1 MNDYST
7 CTVGIDLGDRSS
19 VACIYTPGVVV
30 GWFEFPMTPEGV
42 REAFEGKR
50 FAKVAMEAGAQS
62 GWVTR
67 ALRQLGYE
75 PIVANP
81 RKLKAISANER
92 KSDRN
97 DALLLAKLATAD
109 ATLLHP
115 VHHRSE
121 AREVAMSV
129 MHARDALVRERARL
143 ISKIRSMCKGVGAR
157 LKSGGADAFVHRE
170 MDVPVALQAATGGIF
185 AVIRA
190 LNEQITGYDKQ
201 FEPMIETSFPE
212 ARRVRQV
219 RGVGP
224 VTALAFVLALE
235 DPSRFRDGRTAAAFL
250 GLVPRRDQSGAI
262 DKQLGISKTG
272 NDFVRRLLVQCAHY
286 ILGPLGHDC
295 DLRRWGLGLMERGG
309 KSSKKRAIVATARK
323 LAVLLFRLWKRD
335 EEWKPL
341 YNNET
346 PPATE
351 TSAANAD
358 RPKPTVQADCASAVD
373 DTGDRERRR
382 IDCSA
387 SDGSD
392 PSMHRAP
399 SGPPKSADRSMGQGT
414 AASVSK
420 QRKPEPKATRKSET
434 AQPPSTP
441 TSRRPSASTGPRNAG
456 SGHAREAAGRAKP
469 APEREG
475 GKYESSA

>member
-1 MNDYST
+1 
-7 CTVGIDLGDRSS
+7 
-19 VACIYTPGVVV
+19 
-30 GWFEFPMTPEGV
+30 
-42 REAFEGKR
+42 
-50 FAKVAMEAGAQS
+50 MEAGAQS

-170 MDVPVALQAATGGIF
+170 MDVPVVLQAATGGIF

-212 ARRVRQV
+212 APRVRQV

-250 GLVPRRDQSGAI
+250 ERRAAPTSGLRAARCSRLTSRHTHPVKTRPRFLVRVALRGSGGSPGTATPPDAGCSAGAVVAPQHVI
-262 DKQLGISKTG
+262 Y
-272 NDFVRRLLVQCAHY
+272 VRGRPSRRCQ
-286 ILGPLGHDC
+286 GPPSGSVA
-295 DLRRWGLGLMERGG
+295 GLGGRAHRG
-309 KSSKKRAIVATARK
+309 
-323 LAVLLFRLWKRD
+323 
-335 EEWKPL
+335 
-341 YNNET
+341 
-346 PPATE
+346 PAGCRHLP
-351 TSAANAD
+351 AGPA
-358 RPKPTVQADCASAVD
+358 
-373 DTGDRERRR
+373 
-382 IDCSA
+382 
-387 SDGSD
+387 
-392 PSMHRAP
+392 HRARRGSP
-399 SGPPKSADRSMGQGT
+399 DSQSCCAR
-414 AASVSK
+414 
-420 QRKPEPKATRKSET
+420 R
-434 AQPPSTP
+434 
-441 TSRRPSASTGPRNAG
+441 SRR
-456 SGHAREAAGRAKP
+456 EATKSLR
-469 APEREG
+469 
-475 GKYESSA
+475 